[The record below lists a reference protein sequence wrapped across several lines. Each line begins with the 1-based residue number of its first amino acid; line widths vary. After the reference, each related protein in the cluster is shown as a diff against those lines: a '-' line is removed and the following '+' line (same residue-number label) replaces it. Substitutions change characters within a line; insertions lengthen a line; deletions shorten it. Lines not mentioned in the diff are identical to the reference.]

1 MRLSPSASVPGR
13 LICRLAAVVISAGL
27 FVTPAMAQTSP
38 PFDLVEEFQDLCLE
52 PDGNLEWAEEFAADY
67 GYRPAQER
75 AEAFRPLGN
84 DSHASYTYVWARQV
98 EGRDVQPLARPGA
111 FVRAGPITAFF
122 NMCSV
127 SARGESRS
135 AIQRRMSRLLD
146 MDSFRQKGTS
156 VFAWMPDGEDRR
168 PIRRNAF
175 ENASAVT
182 HFERGMR
189 MVTLTHT
196 DDQVI
201 LTYFAPGRD
210 CRVLTVYDPDEPNI
224 YCDRIEDRG
233 AYRRRR

>member
-1 MRLSPSASVPGR
+1 MRHSSSASVPRR
-13 LICRLAAVVISAGL
+13 LISRLAAIAISVGL
-27 FVTPAMAQTSP
+27 VTTPAMAQTSP
-38 PFDLVEEFQDLCLE
+38 YFDMVEEFQDFCLE

-67 GYRPAQER
+67 GYAPAQKR
-75 AEAFRPLGN
+75 AEAFSPLGN

-98 EGRDVQPLARPGA
+98 EGRDVQLLARPGA

-189 MVTLTHT
+189 MVTLAHT